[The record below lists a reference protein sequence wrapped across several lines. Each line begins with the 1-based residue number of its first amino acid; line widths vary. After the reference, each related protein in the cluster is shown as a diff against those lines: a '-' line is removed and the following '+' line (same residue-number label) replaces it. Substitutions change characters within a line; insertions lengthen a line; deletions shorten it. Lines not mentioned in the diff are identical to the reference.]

1 MSDAKIIPINT
12 IPLPKLAIVMNNFIA
27 NTINHLNKLSVKGDE
42 KLAEFD
48 NKLNDLDIMTTLLES
63 KLNSLPEKITSTYPQ
78 LEPCNLDD
86 IIPIT
91 ITSDLGSNLNQDKSD
106 SGGGSTVPP
115 PPPPPPPPP
124 IPDDIPQPDGLT
136 DSEGDEGD
144 NGTKN
149 KGGGDNAENMSPE
162 EDLEDFLKNNE
173 SLRNIYKMLKLGVP
187 SMQVEGKARING
199 TNMELFK
206 ILLEKAKKVNPN
218 IN

>member
-1 MSDAKIIPINT
+1 MSDAKIIPVNT

-63 KLNSLPEKITSTYPQ
+63 KLNSLPEKITSTYPPIEQ
-78 LEPCNLDD
+78 CNLDD
-86 IIPIT
+86 PITIT
-91 ITSDLGSNLNQDKSD
+91 ITSDLGSNSDNKSG
-106 SGGGSTVPP
+106 SGSTVPP
-115 PPPPPPPPP
+115 PPPPPPPPSPPP
-124 IPDDIPQPDGLT
+124 IPDKNPQPDKDDKGN
-136 DSEGDEGD
+136 GPAPDEGGE
-144 NGTKN
+144 NG
-149 KGGGDNAENMSPE
+149 ENMSPE
-162 EDLEDFLKNNE
+162 VDLEDFLQKNE

-187 SMQVEGKARING
+187 SMQVEGKARMNG
-199 TNMELFK
+199 TNMDLFK

>member
-1 MSDAKIIPINT
+1 MSDAKIIPVNT

-63 KLNSLPEKITSTYPQ
+63 KLNSLPEKITSIYPPIEQ
-78 LEPCNLDD
+78 CNLDD
-86 IIPIT
+86 PITIT
-91 ITSDLGSNLNQDKSD
+91 ITSDLGSNSDNKSG
-106 SGGGSTVPP
+106 SG
-115 PPPPPPPPP
+115 
-124 IPDDIPQPDGLT
+124 IPDDKPKTDVHPDDVADGQ
-136 DSEGDEGD
+136 DPDEDGET
-144 NGTKN
+144 G
-149 KGGGDNAENMSPE
+149 ENMSPE
-162 EDLEDFLKNNE
+162 DDLEDFLKNNE

-187 SMQVEGKARING
+187 SMQVEGKARMNG
-199 TNMELFK
+199 TNMDLFK

>member
-1 MSDAKIIPINT
+1 MSDAKIIPVNT

-63 KLNSLPEKITSTYPQ
+63 KLNSLPEKITSTYPPIEQ
-78 LEPCNLDD
+78 CNLDD
-86 IIPIT
+86 PITIT
-91 ITSDLGSNLNQDKSD
+91 ITSDLGSNSDNKSG
-106 SGGGSTVPP
+106 SGSTVPP
-115 PPPPPPPPP
+115 PPPPPPPPSPPP
-124 IPDDIPQPDGLT
+124 IPDNIPQPDKDG
-136 DSEGDEGD
+136 EGDGSAPDEGGE
-144 NGTKN
+144 NG
-149 KGGGDNAENMSPE
+149 ENMSPE
-162 EDLEDFLKNNE
+162 VDLEDFLQKNE

-187 SMQVEGKARING
+187 SMQVEGKARMNG
-199 TNMELFK
+199 TNMDLFK

>member
-91 ITSDLGSNLNQDKSD
+91 ITSDLD

-187 SMQVEGKARING
+187 SMQVEGKARMNG

>member
-1 MSDAKIIPINT
+1 MSDAKIIPVNT

-63 KLNSLPEKITSTYPQ
+63 KLNSLPEKITSTYPPIEQ
-78 LEPCNLDD
+78 CNLDD
-86 IIPIT
+86 PITIT
-91 ITSDLGSNLNQDKSD
+91 ITSDLGSNSDNKSG
-106 SGGGSTVPP
+106 SGSTVPP
-115 PPPPPPPPP
+115 PPPPPPPPSPPP
-124 IPDDIPQPDGLT
+124 IPDNIPQPDKDG
-136 DSEGDEGD
+136 EGDGSAPDEGGE
-144 NGTKN
+144 NG
-149 KGGGDNAENMSPE
+149 ENMSPE
-162 EDLEDFLKNNE
+162 DDLEDFLQKNE

-187 SMQVEGKARING
+187 SMQVEGKARMNG
-199 TNMELFK
+199 TNMDLFK

>member
-1 MSDAKIIPINT
+1 MSDAKIIPVNT

-63 KLNSLPEKITSTYPQ
+63 KLNSLPEKITSNYPPIEQ
-78 LEPCNLDD
+78 CNLDD
-86 IIPIT
+86 PITIT
-91 ITSDLGSNLNQDKSD
+91 ITSDLGSNSDNKSG
-106 SGGGSTVPP
+106 SGSTVPP

-124 IPDDIPQPDGLT
+124 VPDDKPKTDVHPDDVADGQ
-136 DSEGDEGD
+136 DPDEDGEI
-144 NGTKN
+144 G
-149 KGGGDNAENMSPE
+149 ENMSPE
-162 EDLEDFLKNNE
+162 DDLEDFLKNNE

-187 SMQVEGKARING
+187 SMQVEGKARMNG
-199 TNMELFK
+199 TNMDLFK

>member
-91 ITSDLGSNLNQDKSD
+91 ITSDLD

-173 SLRNIYKMLKLGVP
+173 SLRNIYTALKAGAPLKG
-187 SMQVEGKARING
+187 VEGNARMNG

-206 ILLEKAKKVNPN
+206 TLVEKAKKVHPN

>member
-1 MSDAKIIPINT
+1 MSDAKIIPVNT

-63 KLNSLPEKITSTYPQ
+63 KLNSLPEKITSNYPPIEQ
-78 LEPCNLDD
+78 CNLDD
-86 IIPIT
+86 PITIT
-91 ITSDLGSNLNQDKSD
+91 ITSDLGSNSDNKSG
-106 SGGGSTVPP
+106 SGSTVPPFPP
-115 PPPPPPPPP
+115 PPPPPPV
-124 IPDDIPQPDGLT
+124 PDDKPKTDVHPDDVADGQ
-136 DSEGDEGD
+136 DPDEDGEI
-144 NGTKN
+144 G
-149 KGGGDNAENMSPE
+149 ENMSPE
-162 EDLEDFLKNNE
+162 DDLEDFLKNNE

-187 SMQVEGKARING
+187 SMQVEGKARMNG
-199 TNMELFK
+199 TNMDLFK

>member
-1 MSDAKIIPINT
+1 MSDAKIIPVNT

-63 KLNSLPEKITSTYPQ
+63 KLNSLPEKITSNYPPIEQ
-78 LEPCNLDD
+78 CNLDD
-86 IIPIT
+86 PITIT
-91 ITSDLGSNLNQDKSD
+91 ITSDLGSNSDNKSG
-106 SGGGSTVPP
+106 SGSTVPP

-124 IPDDIPQPDGLT
+124 IPDDKPKTDVHPDDVADGQHP
-136 DSEGDEGD
+136 DEDGE
-144 NGTKN
+144 NG
-149 KGGGDNAENMSPE
+149 ENMSPE
-162 EDLEDFLKNNE
+162 DDLEDFLKNNE

-187 SMQVEGKARING
+187 SMQVEGKARMNG
-199 TNMELFK
+199 TNMDLFK

>member
-1 MSDAKIIPINT
+1 MSDAKIIPVNT

-63 KLNSLPEKITSTYPQ
+63 KLNSLPEKITSTYPPIEQ
-78 LEPCNLDD
+78 CNLDD
-86 IIPIT
+86 PITIT
-91 ITSDLGSNLNQDKSD
+91 ITSDLGSNSDNKSG
-106 SGGGSTVPP
+106 SGSTVPP

-124 IPDDIPQPDGLT
+124 VPDDKPKTDVHPDDVADGQ
-136 DSEGDEGD
+136 DPDEDGEI
-144 NGTKN
+144 G
-149 KGGGDNAENMSPE
+149 ENMSPE
-162 EDLEDFLKNNE
+162 DDLEDFLQKNE

-187 SMQVEGKARING
+187 SMQVEGKARMNG
-199 TNMELFK
+199 TNMDLFK

>member
-1 MSDAKIIPINT
+1 MSDAKIIPVKT

-63 KLNSLPEKITSTYPQ
+63 KLNSLPEKITSIYPPSEQ
-78 LEPCNLDD
+78 CNLDD
-86 IIPIT
+86 PITIT
-91 ITSDLGSNLNQDKSD
+91 ITSDLGSNSDNKSG
-106 SGGGSTVPP
+106 SGSTVPPFPP
-115 PPPPPPPPP
+115 PPPPPPV
-124 IPDDIPQPDGLT
+124 PDDKPETDVHPDDVADGQ
-136 DSEGDEGD
+136 DPDEDGET
-144 NGTKN
+144 G
-149 KGGGDNAENMSPE
+149 ENMSPE
-162 EDLEDFLKNNE
+162 DDLEDFLKNNE

-187 SMQVEGKARING
+187 SMQVEGKARMNG
-199 TNMELFK
+199 TNMDLFK

>member
-63 KLNSLPEKITSTYPQ
+63 KLNSLPEKITSTYPPI
-78 LEPCNLDD
+78 EPCKLGDL
-86 IIPIT
+86 IPII
-91 ITSDLGSNLNQDKSD
+91 ITSDL
-106 SGGGSTVPP
+106 PP
-115 PPPPPPPPP
+115 PV
-124 IPDDIPQPDGLT
+124 PDDKPKTDVHPDDVADGQ
-136 DSEGDEGD
+136 DPDEDGEI
-144 NGTKN
+144 G
-149 KGGGDNAENMSPE
+149 ENMSPE
-162 EDLEDFLKNNE
+162 DDLEDFLKNNE

-187 SMQVEGKARING
+187 SMQVEGKARMNG
-199 TNMELFK
+199 TNMDLFK

>member
-1 MSDAKIIPINT
+1 MSDAKIIPVNT

-63 KLNSLPEKITSTYPQ
+63 KLNSLPEKITSNYPPIEQ
-78 LEPCNLDD
+78 CNLDD
-86 IIPIT
+86 PITIT
-91 ITSDLGSNLNQDKSD
+91 ITSDLGSNSDNKSG
-106 SGGGSTVPP
+106 SGSTVPP

-124 IPDDIPQPDGLT
+124 VPDDKPKTDVHPDDVADGQ
-136 DSEGDEGD
+136 DPDEDGE
-144 NGTKN
+144 NG
-149 KGGGDNAENMSPE
+149 ENMSPE
-162 EDLEDFLKNNE
+162 DDLEDFLKNNE

-187 SMQVEGKARING
+187 SIQVEGKARMNG
-199 TNMELFK
+199 TNMDLFK

>member
-1 MSDAKIIPINT
+1 MSDAKIIPVNT

-63 KLNSLPEKITSTYPQ
+63 KLNSLPEKITSIYPPIEQ
-78 LEPCNLDD
+78 CNLDD
-86 IIPIT
+86 PITIT
-91 ITSDLGSNLNQDKSD
+91 ITSDLGSNSDNKSG
-106 SGGGSTVPP
+106 SGSTVPP

-124 IPDDIPQPDGLT
+124 VPDDKPKTDVHPDDVADGQ
-136 DSEGDEGD
+136 DPDEDGEI
-144 NGTKN
+144 G
-149 KGGGDNAENMSPE
+149 ENMSPE
-162 EDLEDFLKNNE
+162 DDLEDFLQKNE

-187 SMQVEGKARING
+187 SMQVEGKARMNG
-199 TNMELFK
+199 TNMDLFK

>member
-1 MSDAKIIPINT
+1 MSDAKIIPVNT

-63 KLNSLPEKITSTYPQ
+63 KLNSLPEKITSIYPPIEQ
-78 LEPCNLDD
+78 CNLDD
-86 IIPIT
+86 PITIT
-91 ITSDLGSNLNQDKSD
+91 ITSDLGSNSDNKSG
-106 SGGGSTVPP
+106 SGGIGGGGGGGGGGGTVLKTDVH
-115 PPPPPPPPP
+115 
-124 IPDDIPQPDGLT
+124 PDDVADGQDPDEDG
-136 DSEGDEGD
+136 E
-144 NGTKN
+144 NG
-149 KGGGDNAENMSPE
+149 ENMSPE
-162 EDLEDFLKNNE
+162 DDLEDFLQKNE

-187 SMQVEGKARING
+187 SMQVEGKARMNG
-199 TNMELFK
+199 TNMDLFK

>member
-1 MSDAKIIPINT
+1 MSDAKIIPVNT

-63 KLNSLPEKITSTYPQ
+63 KLNSLPEKITSIYPPIEQ
-78 LEPCNLDD
+78 CNLDD
-86 IIPIT
+86 PITIT
-91 ITSDLGSNLNQDKSD
+91 ITSDLGSNSDNKSG
-106 SGGGSTVPP
+106 SGSTVPP

-124 IPDDIPQPDGLT
+124 IPDDKPKTDVHPDDVADGQ
-136 DSEGDEGD
+136 DPDEDGEI
-144 NGTKN
+144 G
-149 KGGGDNAENMSPE
+149 ENMSPE
-162 EDLEDFLKNNE
+162 DDLEDFLKNNE

-187 SMQVEGKARING
+187 SMQVEGKARMNG
-199 TNMELFK
+199 TNMDLFK

>member
-1 MSDAKIIPINT
+1 MSDAKIIPVNT

-63 KLNSLPEKITSTYPQ
+63 KLNSLPEKITSNYPPIEQ
-78 LEPCNLDD
+78 CNLDD
-86 IIPIT
+86 PITIT
-91 ITSDLGSNLNQDKSD
+91 ITSDLGSNSDNKSG
-106 SGGGSTVPP
+106 SGSTVPP

-124 IPDDIPQPDGLT
+124 IPDDKPKTDVHPDDVADGQ
-136 DSEGDEGD
+136 DPDEDGET
-144 NGTKN
+144 G
-149 KGGGDNAENMSPE
+149 ENMSPE
-162 EDLEDFLKNNE
+162 DDLEDFLQKNE

-187 SMQVEGKARING
+187 SMQVEGKARMNG
-199 TNMELFK
+199 TNMDLFK

>member
-1 MSDAKIIPINT
+1 MSDAKIIPVNT

-63 KLNSLPEKITSTYPQ
+63 KLNSLPEKITSIYPPIEQ
-78 LEPCNLDD
+78 CNLDD
-86 IIPIT
+86 PITIT
-91 ITSDLGSNLNQDKSD
+91 ITSDLGSNSDNKSG
-106 SGGGSTVPP
+106 SGSTVPPFPP
-115 PPPPPPPPP
+115 PPPPPPV
-124 IPDDIPQPDGLT
+124 PDDKPKTDVHPDDVADGQ
-136 DSEGDEGD
+136 DPDEDGEI
-144 NGTKN
+144 G
-149 KGGGDNAENMSPE
+149 ENMSPE
-162 EDLEDFLKNNE
+162 DDLEDFLKNNE

-187 SMQVEGKARING
+187 SMQVEGKARMNG
-199 TNMELFK
+199 TNMDLFK

>member
-1 MSDAKIIPINT
+1 MSDAKIIPVNT

-63 KLNSLPEKITSTYPQ
+63 KLNSLPEKITSNYPPIEQ
-78 LEPCNLDD
+78 CNLDD
-86 IIPIT
+86 PITIT
-91 ITSDLGSNLNQDKSD
+91 ITSDLGSNSDNKSG
-106 SGGGSTVPP
+106 SGSTVPP

-124 IPDDIPQPDGLT
+124 VPDDKPKTDVHPDDVADGQ
-136 DSEGDEGD
+136 DPDEDGE
-144 NGTKN
+144 NG
-149 KGGGDNAENMSPE
+149 ENMSPE
-162 EDLEDFLKNNE
+162 DDLEDFLKNNE

-187 SMQVEGKARING
+187 SMQVEGKARMNG
-199 TNMELFK
+199 TNMDLFK

>member
-1 MSDAKIIPINT
+1 MSDAKIIPVNT

-63 KLNSLPEKITSTYPQ
+63 KLNSLPEKITSNYPPIEQ
-78 LEPCNLDD
+78 CNLDD
-86 IIPIT
+86 PITIT
-91 ITSDLGSNLNQDKSD
+91 ITSDLGSNSDNKSG
-106 SGGGSTVPP
+106 SGSTVPP
-115 PPPPPPPPP
+115 PPPPPPPPSPPP
-124 IPDDIPQPDGLT
+124 IPDNIPQPDKDG
-136 DSEGDEGD
+136 EGDGLAPDEGGEND
-144 NGTKN
+144 
-149 KGGGDNAENMSPE
+149 ENMSPE
-162 EDLEDFLKNNE
+162 DDLEDFLQKNE

-187 SMQVEGKARING
+187 SMQVEGKARMNG
-199 TNMELFK
+199 TNMDLFK

>member
-1 MSDAKIIPINT
+1 MSDAKIIPVNT

-63 KLNSLPEKITSTYPQ
+63 KLNSLPEKITSTYPPIEQ
-78 LEPCNLDD
+78 CNLDD
-86 IIPIT
+86 PITIT
-91 ITSDLGSNLNQDKSD
+91 ITSDLGSNSDNKSG
-106 SGGGSTVPP
+106 SGSTVPP

-124 IPDDIPQPDGLT
+124 VPDDKPKTDVHPDDVADGQ
-136 DSEGDEGD
+136 DPDEGGE
-144 NGTKN
+144 NG
-149 KGGGDNAENMSPE
+149 ENMSPE
-162 EDLEDFLKNNE
+162 DDLEDFLQKNE

-187 SMQVEGKARING
+187 SIQVEGKARMNG
-199 TNMELFK
+199 TNMDLFK

>member
-1 MSDAKIIPINT
+1 MSDAKIIPVNT

-63 KLNSLPEKITSTYPQ
+63 KLNSLPEKITSIYPPI
-78 LEPCNLDD
+78 EKCNLDD
-86 IIPIT
+86 PITIT
-91 ITSDLGSNLNQDKSD
+91 ITSDLGSNSDNKSG
-106 SGGGSTVPP
+106 SGSTVPP
-115 PPPPPPPPP
+115 PPPPPPPPSPPP
-124 IPDDIPQPDGLT
+124 IPDNIPQPDKDG
-136 DSEGDEGD
+136 EGDGSAPDEGGE
-144 NGTKN
+144 NG
-149 KGGGDNAENMSPE
+149 ENMSPE
-162 EDLEDFLKNNE
+162 DDLEDFLQKNE

-187 SMQVEGKARING
+187 SMQVEGKARMNG
-199 TNMELFK
+199 TNMDLFK